1 MDERAR
7 RISQAIEKSGLSYP
21 ELEKMTGV
29 SKSSLQRYATGVTK
43 KIPIDCIEKI
53 AEATQTSARYLMG
66 WDDTSGP
73 QTPIQTSDKL
83 LGTDTAPF
91 RPDQMTPIPVVGKV
105 AAGYTCLAEQYIE
118 GYALADPNSL
128 TDGYDYFWLRV
139 TGDSMEPDIRE
150 GDLVLVRVQEAVE
163 SGECAVVLV
172 DEEDGLVKDI
182 EIGKDHVTLCSK
194 NPNYPPRVFVREEAN
209 RVRIVGKVVE
219 LKRMMG

>member
-1 MDERAR
+1 MAIGERIKNAR
-7 RISQAIEKSGLSYP
+7 IKKGLTQE
-21 ELEKMTGV
+21 ELAGLLGYK
-29 SKSSLQRYATGVTK
+29 SKSSVAHIENGRD
-43 KIPIDCIEKI
+43 IPRAMVVKLAQVLDTTP
-53 AEATQTSARYLMG
+53 AHLMG
-66 WDDTSGP
+66 WDDASEP
-73 QTPIQTSDKL
+73 QPTIQTSGKL

-91 RPDQMTPIPVVGKV
+91 HPDQMTPIPVVGKV
-105 AAGYTCLAEQYIE
+105 AAGYNCLAEQYIE
-118 GYALADPNSL
+118 GYALADPDSL

-219 LKRMMG
+219 LKRMM

>member
-1 MDERAR
+1 MKFN
-7 RISQAIEKSGLSYP
+7 EKL
-21 ELEKMTGV
+21 
-29 SKSSLQRYATGVTK
+29 
-43 KIPIDCIEKI
+43 KI
-53 AEATQTSARYLMG
+53 ARKEAKITQVELAEKLNVTQGTVANWERGVREPDIETVQRIATALNIKIEMLFSDLPRSNNRFRSANSAKME
-66 WDDTSGP
+66 
-73 QTPIQTSDKL
+73 
-83 LGTDTAPF
+83 TAPF
-91 RPDQMTPIPVVGKV
+91 YPDQMTPIPVIGKV
-105 AAGYTCLAEQYIE
+105 AAGYTCLAEQHIE
-118 GYALADPNSL
+118 GYALVDPDSL

-219 LKRMMG
+219 LKRVI

>member
-1 MDERAR
+1 MKDFSEQLKKVMELRG
-7 RISQAIEKSGLSYP
+7 ISQTELCEKTGIPKSAMSQYLSGAFKPKQARTYIL
-21 ELEKMTGV
+21 
-29 SKSSLQRYATGVTK
+29 
-43 KIPIDCIEKI
+43 
-53 AEATQTSARYLMG
+53 AEALHTTPEYLMG
-66 WDDTSGP
+66 TLDNPDP
-73 QTPIQTSDKL
+73 
-83 LGTDTAPF
+83 APELKSPLHII
-91 RPDQMTPIPVVGKV
+91 RYTPDQMTPIPVVGKV

-118 GYALADPNSL
+118 GYALADPDSL

-172 DEEDGLVKDI
+172 DEEDGLVKDV

-219 LKRMMG
+219 LKRVI

>member
-1 MDERAR
+1 MAIGERIKNAR
-7 RISQAIEKSGLSYP
+7 IKKRLTQEELAGLLGY
-21 ELEKMTGV
+21 K
-29 SKSSLQRYATGVTK
+29 SKSSVAHIENGRD
-43 KIPIDCIEKI
+43 IPRAMVVKLAQVLDTTP
-53 AEATQTSARYLMG
+53 AYLMG
-66 WDDTSGP
+66 WDNTSEP
-73 QTPIQTSDKL
+73 PPPIQTSGKL

-91 RPDQMTPIPVVGKV
+91 HPEQMTPIPVVGKV

-118 GYALADPNSL
+118 GYALADPDSL